1 MNELTVQEPARPATI
16 QEAKQQTDLI
26 IQQATYWASS
36 LMSVVEKCGMAKNV
50 AGKKYLQVE
59 AWLMIGEFAHVTP
72 VIEWVKPWE
81 GGEDGIIG
89 YEARAQ
95 LQNEAGQIIGA
106 GESSCGFD
114 AFPCRGKSGS
124 EKDKAAKSAAQ
135 TWAISRALRNKFG
148 YVAKLGGY
156 EAVPYEEMADTLHRA
171 KDAPQSTNAEKPKET
186 YPAKPNPAKSAKA
199 ALYDA
204 LLAHTN
210 ENKADAKK
218 ILVSLTG
225 KQTLSDLTE
234 QQASVALEKFHK
246 EYPPGPPIMVPD
258 DDDIPESWPV
268 NP

>member
-72 VIEWVKPWE
+72 VIEWVKEWKGDNAE
-81 GGEDGIIG
+81 LIG

-95 LQNEAGQIIGA
+95 LQNEAGQIIGS

-114 AFPCRGKSGS
+114 AFPCRGKQGS

-156 EAVPYEEMADTLHRA
+156 EAVPYEEMINTPD
-171 KDAPQSTNAEKPKET
+171 
-186 YPAKPNPAKSAKA
+186 PAKQSASGPNSNRSARKSAKA
-199 ALYDA
+199 ALGVA
-204 LLAHTN
+204 ILAYADN
-210 ENKADAKK
+210 DKGKASKVLEELTGK
-218 ILVSLTG
+218 VSLTAVTEAEAEPALRRFEMDYL
-225 KQTLSDLTE
+225 QT
-234 QQASVALEKFHK
+234 
-246 EYPPGPPIMVPD
+246 GPD
-258 DDDIPESWPV
+258 AADDIPY
-268 NP
+268 